1 MIKERKSKM
10 SRNKNEV
17 RSDAFVFC
25 HGMLGFGE
33 DELVNKVMPYF
44 GGAAGSI
51 PKRLKKQGYEA
62 CAPSFSSLGS
72 AWDRACEVYA
82 SLTGTRVDYGKAHSK
97 KYGHDR
103 YGKVYTEA
111 KLPNWGKVA
120 DDGEIQRLHILGH
133 SFGGATVRMFAHLLA
148 FGSEEE
154 RAVTPADEL
163 SPLFKGGH
171 GDLLKTVTTIAGP
184 HEGTVVIDAIGIQ
197 RPILAALTFYGFGA
211 ILGNTPFRKLY
222 DMQLMQWKLTSD
234 RDGKANPFN
243 MLRIGRMRKLWSAC
257 DDVYYD
263 LTLKG
268 AKELNEFLETNPD
281 VYYFSIPTDSSKR
294 KKNGMYKQER
304 YSFPLFWYTGW
315 FIGHC
320 KHDPSLDIDID
331 EWWRASD
338 GASCA
343 NSARHPLD
351 EEWQDFDPKKDTAKK
366 GLWNVMPVLRRDHG
380 GCVGLGV
387 EGFFKPEYIRDY
399 YNDYFAMLAALD

>member
-1 MIKERKSKM
+1 MANTGIKK
-10 SRNKNEV
+10 
-17 RSDAFVFC
+17 DAYCFC

-33 DELVNKVMPYF
+33 DEKLCQLLPYF
-44 GGAAGSI
+44 GGTAGSFC
-51 PKRLKKQGYEA
+51 KELNYEGYEA
-62 CAPSFSSLGS
+62 HALSFSSLGS

-82 SLTGTRVDYGKAHSK
+82 SITGTQVDYGIAHSK
-97 KYGHDR
+97 KYGHER
-103 YGKVYTEA
+103 FGKVYTEA
-111 KLPNWGKVA
+111 KFPNWGKPA
-120 DDGEIQRLHILGH
+120 EDGDIQRIHILGH

-154 RAVTPADEL
+154 RAVTPEGEL
-163 SPLFKGGH
+163 SPLFKGGQ
-171 GDLLKTVTTIAGP
+171 GDLLKSVTTIAGP
-184 HEGTVVIDAIGIQ
+184 HEGTTVIDAIGIQ
-197 RPILAALTFYGFGA
+197 RPMLEFVSFILLGA
-211 ILGNTPFRKLY
+211 ILGNTPFRKAY

-243 MLRIGRMRKLWSAC
+243 MLRIGKMKKLWNAC

-281 VYYFSIPTDSSKR
+281 CYTFSISTDSSER
-294 KKNGMYKQER
+294 KKNGMYKQIR
-304 YSFPLFWYTGW
+304 SANPIFWYTGW

-338 GASCA
+338 GASCT
-343 NSARHPLD
+343 NSALHPLD
-351 EEWQDFDPKKDTAKK
+351 EEWQDFEIGKTTPKK
-366 GLWNVMPVLRRDHG
+366 GMWNVMPPMRRDHG

-387 EGFFKPEYIRDY
+387 ECIIDPEPLRKY
-399 YNDYFAMLAALD
+399 YKEYFDMLRSLK